1 MARQVFEDFLHSMR
15 FHVIAEQI
23 GDFTPLQVEGYPDA
37 GFSAVSTPELTVEAV
52 EYKEGSMVY
61 TQKYPGNPSV
71 SDITLS
77 RGVARRDSSFW
88 SWMRVVAEGTGN
100 YRADLRIKHFHR
112 QESLIRDG
120 SPGAIQQPEVNYTEF
135 SPTLPARE
143 YLCRECFPI
152 RHKVAADLDATS
164 SEISIMELDVSMEH
178 FEVVE
183 NLEPPSRGQE
193 QV

>member
-15 FHVIAEQI
+15 FHVVAEQI
-23 GDFTPLQVEGYPDA
+23 GSFTPLQVEGFPDA

-52 EYKEGSMVY
+52 EYKEGTMIY
-61 TQKYPGNPSV
+61 TQKYPGNPTV
-71 SDITLS
+71 SDCTLS

-88 SWMRVVAEGTGN
+88 SWIRVVAEGTGN
-100 YRADLRIKHFHR
+100 YRADLRILHFHR
-112 QESLIRDG
+112 QESLQRG
-120 SPGAIQQPEVNYTEF
+120 APGAPAQPEVNLTAF
-135 SPTLPARE
+135 DPAIPARE

-164 SEISIMELDVSMEH
+164 SEISIMELDIAMEH

-183 NLEPPSRGQE
+183 NLEPPGRGQG
-193 QV
+193 